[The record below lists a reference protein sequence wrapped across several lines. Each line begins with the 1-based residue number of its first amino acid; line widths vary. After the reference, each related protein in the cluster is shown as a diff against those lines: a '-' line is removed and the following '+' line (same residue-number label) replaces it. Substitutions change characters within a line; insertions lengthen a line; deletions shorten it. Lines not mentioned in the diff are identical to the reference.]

1 MMNIFKTIKGKFL
14 INVIGTAAAVLVS
27 VIVAYFIAVGSIK
40 SIMESDLDSV
50 ADSLHKNLNYIAEV
64 DPKAYEKPSFKAGI
78 NAIKIGKTG
87 YVYVMDASGTLIV
100 HPKKEGS
107 SLAGTEYGD
116 FIRAHKEG
124 GMFEYV
130 SSTTGQEKFVMFRY
144 SEAWDMWVVPGVN
157 KADYFE
163 DIAGKFMIWF
173 AVLGVIII
181 GIQIAISVA
190 AGSSILR
197 PIRTLGRVS
206 SDLAEGEGDLT
217 KRLPVINRV
226 GEIGIASDKLNR
238 FIEKIQETINDTK
251 TITNN
256 AVGSTATLSNAATAL
271 LEQSNRTNDIA
282 KSTNETAE
290 AVGVS
295 LGRTLELAR
304 ESLGSSQKTETE
316 LGGVREIAE
325 LITQEVEN
333 STRVTTELTERFA
346 QLSNEA
352 QSINEVLSIISD
364 IADQTNLLALNAAI
378 EAARAGEHGRGF
390 AVVADEVRKLAERTQ
405 KSLSE
410 INTTISVVIQS
421 IADASEIMNSSND
434 NISRL
439 SERSTEIDERI
450 DQASVILQ
458 SNVEM
463 SQRSFDDTEAM
474 GRQIEQIIRKIS
486 EMAELSQSN
495 QGEISKVS
503 EIADGLLHDATSLS
517 EKLNNF
523 KT

>member
-1 MMNIFKTIKGKFL
+1 MNIFKTIKGKFL

-40 SIMESDLDSV
+40 TIMESDLDSV
-50 ADSLHKNLNYIAEV
+50 ADSLHKNLNYIAAV

-78 NAIKIGKTG
+78 KAIKIGKTG
-87 YVYVMDASGTLIV
+87 YVYLIDASGRLVV
-100 HPKKEGS
+100 HHKKEGS
-107 SLAGTEYGD
+107 SLAGTAYGD
-116 FIRAHKEG
+116 FIRTHKEG
-124 GMFEYV
+124 GTFEYV
-130 SSTTGQEKFVMFRY
+130 SSTTGQEKFVTFRY
-144 SEAWDMWVVPGVN
+144 IEAWDMWVVPGVN

-163 DIAGKFMIWF
+163 DIAGKFMVWF
-173 AVLGVIII
+173 AALGVIII
-181 GIQIAISVA
+181 GVQIAISVA

-206 SDLAEGEGDLT
+206 ADLAEGEGDLT

-238 FIEKIQETINDTK
+238 FIGKIQETVNDTK

-256 AVGSTATLSNAATAL
+256 AVGSTARLSSAAAAL

-282 KSTNETAE
+282 KSTNETAKE
-290 AVGVS
+290 VGLS
-295 LGRTLELAR
+295 LKKTLGLSK
-304 ESLGSSQKTETE
+304 ESFGSSQKTEAE
-316 LGGVREIAE
+316 LGGVREIANV
-325 LITQEVEN
+325 ITREVER
-333 STRVTTELTERFA
+333 STRMTTELAERLA
-346 QLSNEA
+346 QLSGEA
-352 QSINEVLSIISD
+352 QSVNEVLSIISD

-410 INTTISVVIQS
+410 INATIWVVIQS
-421 IADASEIMNSSND
+421 ISDASEMMTTSSE
-434 NISRL
+434 NIARL
-439 SERSTEIDERI
+439 SERSREIDEKI
-450 DQASVILQ
+450 DQASVILR
-458 SNVEM
+458 SNVQL

-474 GRQIEQIIRKIS
+474 GAQIEQIIAKIS

-503 EIADGLLHDATSLS
+503 EIAQGLLHDATSLS
-517 EKLNNF
+517 EKLNHF